1 MIFKVNTF
9 QTSLQSHKEENNDL
23 NKENDE
29 EFFFNIFNVQSSTFF
44 NNHHLSSKSEDC
56 EKYTNDINYDFFHM
70 DSQNNNQKSNPENIQ
85 NHLNHSFD
93 FPIKRRNLIVKEK
106 IEMNDPSSY
115 LKNENKAFS
124 ATMPQTKSN
133 YILKSELQIYKN
145 GNDNKNSLNK
155 NNNNLLFNYY
165 GNKSNN
171 FTLRN
176 RIVDN
181 QKDKYILDVVN
192 DENDENIK
200 NENQTLNENDD
211 SFNYNNT
218 NFINIQNNEN
228 EYDDDNEE
236 NNEEDEKNEYI
247 SPKDKNAFTLNYL
260 NKDFDLVNK
269 NINQKKTPKNSNNNN
284 TNNNI
289 NINMNNYNNNLSN
302 NIINNNEMN
311 YNINNNNNQNIY
323 SPIKTNFEDEKINLE
338 IISHAP
344 SFIRDQTGCRLI
356 QKKIDENPSISNNIF
371 ESLYY
376 ELMTMSTDL
385 FGNYVVQKLLDN
397 INIEKL
403 EKFTQLISIKFN
415 YIATSTYGTRVIQ
428 KLLEIVSLPKENEIK
443 ENKERYD
450 NLFNILNKMIIS
462 NIVSLS
468 SDSNSSHIII
478 KYVNVVKYPKN
489 SEMFES
495 VYDNFIPLC
504 KDKHGC
510 CVIQKCIEAGINEQ
524 KEELFSLSNKYC
536 NQLISDQFGNYVIQ
550 YVVGLNTEIINK
562 NIVKV
567 IMDDLI
573 RLCKEKY
580 ASNVI
585 EKFLFIKS
593 VESKEIINSI
603 INQEK
608 YLHELIIDQ
617 YGNYIVQRI
626 LSIVS
631 PDVRLTLI
639 RYIVSWY
646 EEIKSLSFGNRL
658 ITKLNERYHEFTSMI
673 NNIYGINQNNF
684 NMNNN
689 NNNNKFKNNNSIGNV
704 NFIQMNNYMISNN
717 NNNNFIGLNNNYQNP
732 MYNNNNLYRFNP
744 QGINNNFV
752 NYLENNSSLNYNQL
766 QQMQYQYMLMNY
778 MNNVNNQIYPKKI

>member
-1 MIFKVNTF
+1 MST
-9 QTSLQSHKEENNDL
+9 QSHKDEINDI
-23 NKENDE
+23 NKDYDE
-29 EFFFNIFNVQSSTFF
+29 ELFFNIFNVQSSTFF
-44 NNHHLSSKSEDC
+44 NNHHLSSKSEDF

-70 DSQNNNQKSNPENIQ
+70 DSQNNNEKLNADKIQ
-85 NHLNHSFD
+85 NNLNHSFD
-93 FPIKRRNLIVKEK
+93 FPIKRKNLIVKEK
-106 IEMNDPSSY
+106 IEINDPSSY
-115 LKNENKAFS
+115 LKNQNKALS

-133 YILKSELQIYKN
+133 YILKSELQHYKN
-145 GNDNKNSLNK
+145 GNENKNSLNK

-171 FTLRN
+171 FTLTN

-181 QKDKYILDVVN
+181 KKDKYILDVVN
-192 DENDENIK
+192 D
-200 NENQTLNENDD
+200 ENDD

-228 EYDDDNEE
+228 EYDDNEE
-236 NNEEDEKNEYI
+236 NYEDNEKNEYI
-247 SPKDKNAFTLNYL
+247 SPEDKNSFTLNYL
-260 NKDFDLVNK
+260 NKDFDLVNQNENHKTIQK
-269 NINQKKTPKNSNNNN
+269 NNPNNNN
-284 TNNNI
+284 MNNNI
-289 NINMNNYNNNLSN
+289 NININNYNNNILPN
-302 NIINNNEMN
+302 NLINDNEMN
-311 YNINNNNNQNIY
+311 YNINNNINKNIY
-323 SPIKTNFEDEKINLE
+323 SPIKKNIENEKINLE

-356 QKKIDENPSISNNIF
+356 QKKIDENPKISDNIF

-403 EKFTQLISIKFN
+403 EKFTQLISMKFN

-428 KLLEIVSLPKENEIK
+428 KLLEIVSLPKENETN

-450 NLFNILNKMIIS
+450 NLFNLLNKMIIS

-495 VYDNFIPLC
+495 VYNNFIPLC

-510 CVIQKCIEAGINEQ
+510 CVIQKFIEAGITEQ

-567 IMDDLI
+567 IMNDLI

-593 VESKEIINSI
+593 VESKEIINTI

-631 PDVRLTLI
+631 PDGRLTLI

-658 ITKLNERYHEFTSMI
+658 ITKLNERYPEFTSMV

-689 NNNNKFKNNNSIGNV
+689 KNNTFKNNNTIGNV

-717 NNNNFIGLNNNYQNP
+717 NNNNFIGSNNNYQNSIN
-732 MYNNNNLYRFNP
+732 YNNNLYRFNQ
-744 QGINNNFV
+744 QGINNFG
-752 NYLENNSSLNYNQL
+752 NYIDNNSSLYYNQL
-766 QQMQYQYMLMNY
+766 QQMQYQYMLINY

>member
-1 MIFKVNTF
+1 MIFKANTF
-9 QTSLQSHKEENNDL
+9 QTSLQSHNEENNDI
-23 NKENDE
+23 NKENDDE
-29 EFFFNIFNVQSSTFF
+29 LFFNIFNVQSSTFF
-44 NNHHLSSKSEDC
+44 NNHHLSSKSEDF
-56 EKYTNDINYDFFHM
+56 EKYTNEINYDFFHM
-70 DSQNNNQKSNPENIQ
+70 ESQNNNQKINGENFQ
-85 NHLNHSFD
+85 NNLNHSFD
-93 FPIKRRNLIVKEK
+93 FPIKRKNLIVKEK
-106 IEMNDPSSY
+106 IEMYDPSSY
-115 LKNENKAFS
+115 LKNKNKAFS

-133 YILKSELQIYKN
+133 YILKSELQFYKN
-145 GNDNKNSLNK
+145 GNENKNK
-155 NNNNLLFNYY
+155 NNNLLFNYY

-181 QKDKYILDVVN
+181 KNDKYILDIVN
-192 DENDENIK
+192 DENDENLKI
-200 NENQTLNENDD
+200 ENQNSNENDD

-218 NFINIQNNEN
+218 NFMNIQKNEI
-228 EYDDDNEE
+228 EYDENEE
-236 NNEEDEKNEYI
+236 NDEDDEKNEYI
-247 SPKDKNAFTLNYL
+247 SPKDKNSFTLNYL

-269 NINQKKTPKNSNNNN
+269 NINPKKSQSNIPNINNNN
-284 TNNNI
+284 NNI
-289 NINMNNYNNNLSN
+289 LNINNYNNNN
-302 NIINNNEMN
+302 NLTNNSINNNEMN
-311 YNINNNNNQNIY
+311 FNINNNNINKNIY
-323 SPIKTNFEDEKINLE
+323 NPIKTNIEDENINLE

-356 QKKIDENPSISNNIF
+356 QKKIDENPKISDNIF

-428 KLLEIVSLPKENEIK
+428 KLLEIVSLPKENETN

-495 VYDNFIPLC
+495 VYNNFIPLC

-510 CVIQKCIEAGINEQ
+510 CVIQKCIEAGITEQ

-631 PDVRLTLI
+631 SDVRLSLI

-689 NNNNKFKNNNSIGNV
+689 NNNKFKNNNTIGNV

-717 NNNNFIGLNNNYQNP
+717 NNNNFIGLNNNYQIP
-732 MYNNNNLYRFNP
+732 MYYNNNLYRYNQ
-744 QGINNNFV
+744 QGINNNFG
-752 NYLENNSSLNYNQL
+752 NYVDNNSSLNYNQL

-778 MNNVNNQIYPKKI
+778 MNNVNNNQIYPKKI